1 MAFTWHIE
9 RRVYVPLIRY
19 GRSKRRW
26 RWAGLRIGLKSGKGW
41 REHGGGE
48 WHGIGSQRGRD

>member
-1 MAFTWHIE
+1 MFTWHIE

-41 REHGGGE
+41 R
-48 WHGIGSQRGRD
+48 